1 MNDNLKYVGVAL
13 VAAGV
18 GAAVAL
24 LVAPDNGRET
34 RRKLLKRVERER
46 RALAR
51 ESRRM
56 LDDAKGYIDDQVEQG
71 RKTVEKTVQN
81 LTDQAFDQ
89 IDQGKRKISKMV
101 GV

>member
-1 MNDNLKYVGVAL
+1 MSDNLKYVGVAL

-34 RRKLLKRVERER
+34 RRRLLKRMDRER
-46 RALAR
+46 RALSR
-51 ESRRM
+51 ESRRLM
-56 LDDAKGYIDDQVEQG
+56 EDAKGYIDEQVDQG
-71 RKTVEKTVQN
+71 RKVVEKTVQS
-81 LTDQAFDQ
+81 LTDQAMDQ
-89 IDQGKRKISKMV
+89 LDQGKRKISKMV